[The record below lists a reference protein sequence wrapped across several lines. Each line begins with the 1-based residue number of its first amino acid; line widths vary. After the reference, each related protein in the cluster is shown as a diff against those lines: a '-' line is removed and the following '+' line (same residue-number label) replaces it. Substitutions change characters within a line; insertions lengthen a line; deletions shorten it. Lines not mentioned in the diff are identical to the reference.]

1 MVRFVKYIML
11 SMIIILASCSK
22 DYVEDYSSIY
32 RTDKDGNKICRM
44 FTSYDFGSST
54 ATHAIVIYY
63 SGKWEI
69 DFVEPVDW
77 AYVDRTAG
85 EGVTFLHV
93 GLLQNDG
100 TERMAVLRLKCDNG
114 ETADITITQA
124 SK

>member
-1 MVRFVKYIML
+1 MMRFVKYIMFSLL
-11 SMIIILASCSK
+11 SVLASCSK
-22 DYVEDYSSIY
+22 EYVEDYSSIY

-44 FTSYDFGSST
+44 FTSYDYNSST
-54 ATHAIVIYY
+54 ATHAMVIYY

-69 DFVEPVDW
+69 DFVESVDW

-100 TERMAVLRLKCDNG
+100 AERMAVLRLKCDNG

>member
-1 MVRFVKYIML
+1 MMRFAKYLIFSL
-11 SMIIILASCSK
+11 LFVFVCCSK

-32 RTDKDGNKICRM
+32 RTDMDGNKICRM

-54 ATHAIVIYY
+54 ATHAMVIYY

-69 DFVEPVDW
+69 DFVESVDW
-77 AYVDRTAG
+77 AYIDRPAG

-100 TERMAVLRLKCDNG
+100 AERMAVLRLKCDNG

>member
-1 MVRFVKYIML
+1 MISMMFV
-11 SMIIILASCSK
+11 LASCSK

-32 RTDKDGNKICRM
+32 RIDEDGNKICRM

-54 ATHAIVIYY
+54 ATHAMVIYY

-77 AYVDRTAG
+77 AYVDRTVG

-100 TERMAVLRLKCDNG
+100 AERMAVLRLKCDNG

>member
-1 MVRFVKYIML
+1 ML
-11 SMIIILASCSK
+11 SMIIILASCNK

-44 FTSYDFGSST
+44 FTSYDLGSST
-54 ATHAIVIYY
+54 ATHAMVIYY

-77 AYVDRTAG
+77 AYVDRTVG
-85 EGVTFLHV
+85 EGVMFLHV

-100 TERMAVLRLKCDNG
+100 AERMAVLRLKCDNG